1 MCSMMLVSIKSVTKS
16 HCSFVSQSS
25 STDCGDS
32 YCQSFIVDH
41 NDLFKIREKF
51 REKRK
56 CTERDGDGGRGEER
70 ESEREVR
77 SVSVSQTR

>member
-56 CTERDGDGGRGEER
+56 CTERDGDRGEER

-77 SVSVSQTR
+77 SVSVSQT